1 MVRDGKEEESRFL
14 KTLENT
20 DFLGLCA
27 PLWDYKKF
35 SVRFSYPGGRG
46 FKSLSRN
53 QQKESQNHCFRWFC
67 DSFFTFLRSLQKHLS
82 TFDTN
87 D

>member
-14 KTLENT
+14 ETLENT

-35 SVRFSYPGGRG
+35 TVHFS
-46 FKSLSRN
+46 
-53 QQKESQNHCFRWFC
+53 
-67 DSFFTFLRSLQKHLS
+67 
-82 TFDTN
+82 
-87 D
+87 

>member
-35 SVRFSYPGGRG
+35 SVRFS
-46 FKSLSRN
+46 
-53 QQKESQNHCFRWFC
+53 
-67 DSFFTFLRSLQKHLS
+67 
-82 TFDTN
+82 
-87 D
+87 